1 MSSVL
6 REMNRLGIGIA
17 AMREKVPPPHFA
29 RLIAAVTDGT
39 IAQNTGKEVF
49 AEMVATGQTAEE
61 IIERRGLRQISD
73 EAQLAEIVLRVLRDN
88 PKAVEDLR
96 SGKKKAKGFVMGQV
110 MRATRGKANPQLV
123 SRLIDEKLPEA

>member
-1 MSSVL
+1 MGSVL
-6 REMNRLGIGIA
+6 RESNRLGIGIA
-17 AMREKVPPPHFA
+17 EMRQKAPPEHFA
-29 RLIAAVTDGT
+29 ELLAAVADGT

-49 AEMVATGQTAEE
+49 AEMVATGERPGQ

-73 EAQLAEIVLRVLRDN
+73 EAQLGEIVLKVLREN

-96 SGKKKAKGFVMGQV
+96 SGKKKAKGFIMGQV

-123 SRLIDEKLPEA
+123 SRLIEEKLSEA